1 MILLDFSAMAT
12 SDLRGLSN
20 GDRSGDGDESC
31 AEFSVDNYDKAPKS
45 WARNLLILVLFQNRI
60 DCHYK

>member
-31 AEFSVDNYDKAPKS
+31 AEFSVDNYDKAPKF
-45 WARNLLILVLFQNRI
+45 WAHNLLSIGPVPIPF
-60 DCHYK
+60 